1 MLILPLASWL
11 RGRLAKGQAMRHLN
25 VIGPVLVKLRVERG
39 WTQEVLATR
48 LQREGVDVSR
58 QMLANME
65 CGRTQI
71 TDKHLIGFQKVFR
84 TCVIQLFPLDV
95 QALDKLYAQ
104 REVEQLDG
112 PRRRRQ

>member
-1 MLILPLASWL
+1 MES
-11 RGRLAKGQAMRHLN
+11 LN
-25 VIGPVLVKLRVERG
+25 VIGSFLAKKRHELG
-39 WTQEVLATR
+39 LSQEITAAR

-65 CGRTQI
+65 RGRTQI

-84 TCVIQLFPLDV
+84 TCLIRLFPLEI
-95 QALDKLYAQ
+95 QILDEQFAR
-104 REVEQLDG
+104 REKDQFDG

>member
-1 MLILPLASWL
+1 MKRLNVLGSY
-11 RGRLAKGQAMRHLN
+11 LAKKRHELGLN
-25 VIGPVLVKLRVERG
+25 
-39 WTQEVLATR
+39 QEFMAAR

-65 CGRTQI
+65 SGRTQI

-84 TCVIQLFPLDV
+84 MCIIRLFPLEV
-95 QALDKLYAQ
+95 QDLDELYAR
-104 REVEQLDG
+104 REKDQLDG

>member
-1 MLILPLASWL
+1 MESLNVTGSF
-11 RGRLAKGQAMRHLN
+11 LAKKRHEL
-25 VIGPVLVKLRVERG
+25 GLS
-39 WTQEVLATR
+39 QEIMAAR

-84 TCVIQLFPLDV
+84 ICIIRLFSPEVQVLDE
-95 QALDKLYAQ
+95 QFAR
-104 REVEQLDG
+104 REKDQLDG

>member
-1 MLILPLASWL
+1 MESLNVTGSF
-11 RGRLAKGQAMRHLN
+11 LAKKRHEL
-25 VIGPVLVKLRVERG
+25 GLS
-39 WTQEVLATR
+39 QEFMAAR

-84 TCVIQLFPLDV
+84 TCLIRLFPLEI
-95 QALDKLYAQ
+95 QILDEQFAQ
-104 REVEQLDG
+104 RANDQPKG
-112 PRRRRQ
+112 SHRRRQ

>member
-1 MLILPLASWL
+1 
-11 RGRLAKGQAMRHLN
+11 MRHLN
-25 VIGPVLVKLRVERG
+25 VIGPVLVKLRAERG

-65 CGRTQI
+65 CGRTQM
-71 TDKHLIGFQKVFR
+71 TDRFLIGCQKVFR
-84 TCVIQLFPLDV
+84 ISLIRLFPLDV
-95 QALDKLYAQ
+95 QTLDKLYVQ
-104 REVEQLDG
+104 REKENLDG

>member
-1 MLILPLASWL
+1 MESLNVLGSF
-11 RGRLAKGQAMRHLN
+11 LAKKRHEL
-25 VIGPVLVKLRVERG
+25 GLS
-39 WTQEVLATR
+39 QEITAAR

-84 TCVIQLFPLDV
+84 ICIIRLFPLDV
-95 QALDKLYAQ
+95 QASDEKFAR
-104 REVEQLDG
+104 REKDQLDG

>member
-1 MLILPLASWL
+1 MDIMQ
-11 RGRLAKGQAMRHLN
+11 RLN
-25 VIGPVLVKLRVERG
+25 VIGPLLAKTR
-39 WTQEVLATR
+39 QELGLSQEIMAAR

-84 TCVIQLFPLDV
+84 TCIIQLFPLEV
-95 QALDKLYAQ
+95 QASDEQFAQ
-104 REVEQLDG
+104 REKDQLDG

>member
-1 MLILPLASWL
+1 MES
-11 RGRLAKGQAMRHLN
+11 LN
-25 VIGPVLVKLRVERG
+25 VIGSFLAKKRHELG
-39 WTQEVLATR
+39 LSQEFMAAR
-48 LQREGVDVSR
+48 LQREGEDVSR

-84 TCVIQLFPLDV
+84 TCIIRLFPLEV
-95 QALDKLYAQ
+95 QASDEQFTQ
-104 REVEQLDG
+104 REKDQLDG